1 MMRHFSAHYI
11 FTNSGPPL
19 KRGIITTGDD
29 GTILNV
35 EETSGALRERSSL
48 EFHNG
53 IIVPGFV
60 NCHTHLELSDLK
72 GKIAVKN
79 GLSDFIKQLQ
89 AGRRGSPE
97 QIHTSIRSADNEMFR
112 EGIVL
117 CGDICNTTASFP
129 VKKESRI
136 SYVNFLEVFGTDPLT
151 ARNRMD
157 EAEPVMRIA
166 ASADMPFYMVPH
178 SVYSVSLPMFRLLR
192 EKSKNNKVTTIHF
205 METPGER
212 DFIENRRGPL
222 MTLYREAGITA
233 PHGAFVPDHID
244 AVLREV
250 TPSGN
255 LILVHNT
262 FADRTTVRAVMERSD
277 LFWCLCPNSNLFI
290 EKSLPPLTLLAGEG
304 CQIVTGTD
312 SLASNSRLSILDE
325 LKTLQNHFPQFTL
338 EEMIRWA
345 TINGARALGEEERFG
360 RIEPGTRPGLL
371 LIGDADLVN
380 MRLTDE
386 SRIVRLI

>member
-1 MMRHFSAHYI
+1 MRHFSAHYI
-11 FTNSGPPL
+11 LTNSGPPL

-29 GTILNV
+29 GTILNI
-35 EETSGALRERSSL
+35 EETTGALRERSSL

-60 NCHTHLELSDLK
+60 NCHTHLELSYLK
-72 GKIAVKN
+72 GRMAVLN
-79 GLSDFIKQLQ
+79 GLSDFIRQLQ

-97 QIHTSIRSADNEMFR
+97 EIRSSMRAADDEMLK

-117 CGDICNTTASFP
+117 CGDICNTAASFP
-129 VKKESRI
+129 VKMESRI

-151 ARNRMD
+151 ARDRMD
-157 EAEPVMRIA
+157 EAEPVQQTA
-166 ASADMPFYMVPH
+166 ASAEMPCYMVPH

-192 EKSKNNKVTTIHF
+192 EKSWKNKVTTIHF
-205 METPGER
+205 METQGEKE
-212 DFIENRRGPL
+212 FIENRRGPL
-222 MTLYREAGITA
+222 MTLYREAGISA
-233 PHGAFVPDHID
+233 PPGAFAPDHAA
-244 AVLREV
+244 AVLREI

-262 FADRTTVRAVMERSD
+262 FADRAAVKAVMERGS
-277 LFWCLCPNSNLFI
+277 LYWCLCPNSNLFI
-290 EKSLPPLTLLAGEG
+290 EKSLPPLDLLAGEG

-325 LKTLQNHFPQFTL
+325 LKTLQKHFPQFTL

-345 TINGARALGEEERFG
+345 TINGARALGEEDRFG
-360 RIEPGTRPGLL
+360 RIVPGTRPGLL

-380 MRLTDE
+380 MRLSAE

>member
-1 MMRHFSAHYI
+1 MIRHFSAHYI

-19 KRGIITTGDD
+19 KKGIITTGDD

-35 EETSGALRERSSL
+35 EETRGALREKSSL

-72 GKIAVKN
+72 GRITVNN

-89 AGRRGSPE
+89 AVRGGSPE
-97 QIHTSIRSADNEMFR
+97 HIHSKIKAADNEMFR

-117 CGDICNTTASFP
+117 CGDICNTAASFP

-136 SYVNFLEVFGTDPLT
+136 SYVNFLEVYGTDPLT
-151 ARNRMD
+151 ASNRID
-157 EAEPVMRIA
+157 EAERVMHYA
-166 ASADMPFYMVPH
+166 ASENMPCYMVPH
-178 SVYSVSLPMFRLLR
+178 SVYSVTLPMFRLLR

-205 METPGER
+205 METPGETE
-212 DFIENRRGPL
+212 FIENRSGPL
-222 MTLYREAGITA
+222 MSFYRESEITVLPGVFA
-233 PHGAFVPDHID
+233 PDHAA
-244 AVLREV
+244 AVLREI
-250 TPSGN
+250 TSSGN

-262 FADRTTVRAVMERSD
+262 FADRVTVRAVMERST

-290 EKSLPPLTLLAGEG
+290 EKSLPPLPLLAEEG

-312 SLASNSRLSILDE
+312 SLASNNRLSILDE
-325 LKTLQNHFPQFTL
+325 LKTLQKHFPQFTL

-345 TINGARALGEEERFG
+345 TINGARALGEEDRFG
-360 RIEPGTRPGLL
+360 RIEPGKRPGLL

-380 MRLTDE
+380 MRLTAE
-386 SRIVRLI
+386 STIVRLI